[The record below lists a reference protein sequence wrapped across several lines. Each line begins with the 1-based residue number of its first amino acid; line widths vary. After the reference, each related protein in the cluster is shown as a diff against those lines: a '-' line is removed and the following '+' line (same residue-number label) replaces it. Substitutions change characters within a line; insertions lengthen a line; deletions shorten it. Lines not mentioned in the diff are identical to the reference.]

1 MALKTKTDED
11 EVKGALYQSLN
22 RNNRQIKADR
32 AEVIGE
38 DLEMEF
44 NRSVHDAAKDL
55 KRARRERENMYDLS
69 PTNTT
74 TLVLAEEL
82 DAPLILK
89 RDTELSLKIRELE
102 IILDIRKERYK
113 YLFGTEIDVNI

>member
-1 MALKTKTDED
+1 MGLKTKTDGD

-22 RNNRQIKADR
+22 RNNKQIKADR

-74 TLVLAEEL
+74 TLVLADEL

-89 RDTELSLKIRELE
+89 KDTELSLKIRELE
-102 IILDIRKERYK
+102 IIFEIRKDRYK
-113 YLFGTEIDVNI
+113 HLFGTDIEVNI

>member
-1 MALKTKTDED
+1 MAVKAKTEVD

-22 RNNRQIKADR
+22 RNNKQIKEDR

-89 RDTELSLKIRELE
+89 RDTELSLRIRELE
-102 IILDIRKERYK
+102 IIFDIRKERYK
-113 YLFGTEIDVNI
+113 YLFGVDIDINI